1 LPIAALIGGAAVVA
15 AGLTE
20 LVAVPDAVV
29 LVDCVVGCW
38 CDDVALLLDSAAEE
52 DSDEFCVFAEEV
64 EVVIVVK
71 VDDIV
76 EVVDSVVVGFL
87 DEDADAAEVEEA
99 EATPVDS
106 EIKLPPLD
114 NNVTVCSPLTT
125 IVGAV
130 TVVCAAPLLCKLPEL
145 VADIEVEALP
155 LTTTLDITEVLVV
168 VKSNV
173 YVVLGSKLD
182 GNVAKA
188 DESTETALVVCD
200 CCSVAVAEHPAML
213 SAQAVMVVKS
223 VVAVVSMG
231 ITTASVEEGGIEI
244 VAVRAR
250 RVSIEVS
257 LIEGIAEKASR

>member
-1 LPIAALIGGAAVVA
+1 M
-15 AGLTE
+15 
-20 LVAVPDAVV
+20 
-29 LVDCVVGCW
+29 
-38 CDDVALLLDSAAEE
+38 
-52 DSDEFCVFAEEV
+52 FAEEV
-64 EVVIVVK
+64 EVVMVVK

-114 NNVTVCSPLTT
+114 NNVTVCCPLTT

-145 VADIEVEALP
+145 AADIEVEAPP
-155 LTTTLDITEVLVV
+155 LTTTLDTTEVLVV

-200 CCSVAVAEHPAML
+200 CCSVAVAVAEHPAML
-213 SAQAVMVVKS
+213 PAQEVIVVKS

-250 RVSIEVS
+250 RVSIDVS
-257 LIEGIAEKASR
+257 LIEGITEETSR

>member
-1 LPIAALIGGAAVVA
+1 M
-15 AGLTE
+15 
-20 LVAVPDAVV
+20 
-29 LVDCVVGCW
+29 
-38 CDDVALLLDSAAEE
+38 
-52 DSDEFCVFAEEV
+52 
-64 EVVIVVK
+64 VVK

-87 DEDADAAEVEEA
+87 DEDADAAEVEEAEA

-145 VADIEVEALP
+145 AADIEVEALP
-155 LTTTLDITEVLVV
+155 LTTTLDTTEVLVV

-200 CCSVAVAEHPAML
+200 CCSVAVAVAVAEHPAML
-213 SAQAVMVVKS
+213 SAQEVMVVKS

-244 VAVRAR
+244 VAVRVR
-250 RVSIEVS
+250 RVSIDVS
-257 LIEGIAEKASR
+257 LIEGIAEKTSR